1 MPLLPAPL
9 FTKQRCL
16 TLLAAAASAE
26 RLRLLHAL
34 FETSGILEG
43 DKFLASEL
51 IRAFALF
58 PSSDGAD
65 HARLLL
71 NRLPGPSTAAW
82 NHVIRGYARGCCVL
96 RRRDSVGVFLEMHRW
111 GRPLARPNELT
122 IPFVLN
128 AAAGLADL
136 ELGRQLHAE
145 ALKGGVGAVV
155 YVGNALIHLYAR
167 CSQLAE
173 ARQIFDEM
181 PARTVVSWNSM
192 LSAYTERSCLDES
205 LQLFVWMRRAR
216 FEPDETTF
224 VVLLSAAAE
233 TSNLG
238 LGKWVHGRLIETA
251 VAMNVQLGTALV
263 DMYAKSGA
271 IRSARR
277 VFERIPERN
286 VWTWST
292 MILGL
297 AQHGLASEALELFD
311 RMKRTPVEPN
321 CVTFLGV
328 LAACSHGGLV
338 DDGYRFFREMTREH
352 GIPARMAHY
361 SAMVDVLGRNGRLE
375 EAYAFVES
383 MPIEPDA
390 VVWRTLVSACSIHS
404 AADCGGVGSRA
415 RRRLLELEPERIGNH
430 VIVANMYAEAG
441 LWEAAAETRKVMR
454 DGGMKKMPGESCI
467 AVGTS
472 VARFVSGDD
481 APQGHD
487 QLCSLL
493 ASLSLNTRTETRSA
507 TDCVDLFLIG

>member
-96 RRRDSVGVFLEMHRW
+96 RRRDSVGAQRANHS
-111 GRPLARPNELT
+111 
-122 IPFVLN
+122 FVLN

-136 ELGRQLHAE
+136 ELGRQLHAG

-277 VFERIPERN
+277 VFERMSERN

-311 RMKRTPVEPN
+311 TMKRTPVEPN